1 MPAKQQKTW
10 FTFSLTLEERVAFEA
25 KFQLSTCRS
34 RNKYFRCLLLNQPVR
49 IKHHNVSIDDY
60 IKEML
65 AFKKELLPLLKNSG
79 YPDNKALH
87 EKLDAILLYVEK
99 QYRLWSHT

>member
-1 MPAKQQKTW
+1 MHEKQQKTW
-10 FTFSLTLEERVAFEA
+10 FTFSLTREERVAFEA
-25 KFQLSTCRS
+25 KFQLTICRS
-34 RNKYFRCLLLNQPVR
+34 RNEYFRRLLLNQPVTIR
-49 IKHHNVSIDDY
+49 HRNISIDDY

-65 AFKKELLPLLKNSG
+65 AFKKELLPLLKDPG
-79 YPDNKALH
+79 HPDNKVLC